1 MNKHIFNKILKNVDK
16 PARYI
21 GEEKNSIIK
30 DFDNTSVRF
39 AFCFPD
45 TYEIGMSH
53 LGMHLLYF
61 LINEQEDYLCER
73 VFAPWIDMEAELRKN
88 NYKLFSLENKK
99 PLDEFDI
106 VGFTLQ
112 YEMSYTNILNMME
125 LGGIPL
131 RANDR
136 DDSHPLVIAGGPTAY
151 NPEPLADFFDLFIIG
166 EGEEVNLELFQLY
179 KEHKDRGFVK
189 NDFLIEAAKIE
200 GIYIPA
206 FYNVEYNEDGT
217 INSYKKEFEYL
228 PDKITKR
235 RVRDLNNTFSLGK
248 LIVPYIEIVHQR
260 SVVEIF
266 RGCTQG
272 CRFCEAGYIYRPVR
286 EKSIET
292 ILDAVNSQIE
302 FTGYNEV
309 SLSSLSSCDY
319 SGLKPLVSTLIEKYE
334 DKKVRI
340 SLPSLRIDSL
350 SMDVLKE
357 IEKVK
362 KTGLTLAPE
371 AGSQRMRDVIN
382 KNVTE
387 EDFREALTKAYESG
401 WSKIKLYF
409 MIGLPTETLED
420 IDGIKEMSEIA
431 KDLFFKRPKEEIRGD
446 FQVTLSSSCFVPKPF
461 TPFQW
466 EAQDTIE
473 NLFEKIYH
481 LKDSIRDRKVKFQY
495 HDPNLS
501 ILEGY
506 VSRGDRRIG
515 SVIESAYKKGAKFD
529 GWSDQFKFDSWIEAM
544 EENNLPLEFYSYR
557 ERGKDEILPWDII
570 DPGVNKEYL
579 LRELIR
585 AKKMDTTRDCRISCN
600 YCGIE
605 NCEMRV

>member
-319 SGLKPLVSTLIEKYE
+319 SGLKPLVSTLIEEYE

-579 LRELIR
+579 LRELKR

>member
-1 MNKHIFNKILKNVDK
+1 MDKHLFNKILKNVDK

-21 GEEKNSIIK
+21 GEEKNSIVK

-61 LINEQEDYLCER
+61 LTNDCEDYLCER
-73 VFAPWIDMEAELRKN
+73 VFAPWIDMEAELRSN
-88 NYKLFSLENKK
+88 NIKLFSLENKRA
-99 PLDEFDI
+99 LDEFDI

-125 LGGIPL
+125 LGNIPL
-131 RANDR
+131 RSSDR

-151 NPEPLADFFDLFIIG
+151 NPEPMADFIDLFIIG
-166 EGEEVNLELFQLY
+166 EGEEVNLELFSLY
-179 KEHKDRGFVK
+179 KSCKENGLGKDA
-189 NDFLIEAAKIE
+189 FLREAALIQ
-200 GIYIPA
+200 GIYVPK
-206 FYNVEYNEDGT
+206 FYDVKYNADGT
-217 INSYKKEFEYL
+217 ILAYEKKFENI
-228 PDKITKR
+228 PDKVTKR
-235 RVRDLNNTFSLGK
+235 RIRDLNNTFSLDK

-286 EKSIET
+286 EKSVET
-292 ILDAVNSQIE
+292 ILSAVDSQLSS
-302 FTGYNEV
+302 TGYNEV

-319 SGLKPLVSTLIEKYE
+319 SSLKYLVTTLIDEYE

-350 SMDVLKE
+350 SMDVLQE

-371 AGSQRMRDVIN
+371 AGTQRLRDVIN

-387 EDFREALTKAYESG
+387 NDFISAITKAYESG
-401 WSKIKLYF
+401 WSRIKLYI
-409 MIGLPTETLED
+409 MMGLPTETIED

-431 KDLFFKRPKEEIRGD
+431 KSLFFKRPKEEIKGD
-446 FQVTLSSSCFVPKPF
+446 FQVTLSASCFVPKPF

-466 EAQDTIE
+466 EPQDTME

-481 LKDSIRDRKVKFQY
+481 LKDSIKDRKVKFQY
-495 HDPNLS
+495 HDPKLS

-506 VSRGDRRIG
+506 VSRGDRQIG
-515 SVIESAYKKGAKFD
+515 RVIEKAFKNGAKFD
-529 GWSDQFKFDSWIEAM
+529 GWSDQFNFESWMDAIEEM
-544 EENNLPLEFYSYR
+544 NLPIEFYNFR
-557 ERGKDEILPWDII
+557 ERDKDEILPWDII
-570 DPGVNKEYL
+570 DTGISKKYL
-579 LRELIR
+579 LSELEK
-585 AKKMDTTRDCRISCN
+585 AKAMDTTRDCRISCN
-600 YCGIE
+600 NCGIV
-605 NCEMRV
+605 NCEMRI

>member
-319 SGLKPLVSTLIEKYE
+319 SGLKPLVSTLIEEYE